1 VEERRIILPDILS
14 EFKLIDQEGYL
25 LNEPSG
31 NRRLQCVEKSQHLLR
46 IVNRSR
52 DFDDY
57 LFCLSD
63 ENGVFIT
70 EDCISLVDNVF
81 QNLDIQPSNLDRHL
95 IPALNIILHPFRVM
109 KILRKFNCNIM

>member
-1 VEERRIILPDILS
+1 VEERRIILPDILL
-14 EFKLIDQEGYL
+14 ELKLVDQEGYL

-31 NRRLQCVEKSQHLLR
+31 DRRLQCVEKSQHLLH
-46 IVNRSR
+46 IVNRSQ
-52 DFDDY
+52 DVDNY

-70 EDCISLVDNVF
+70 EDCISLVDNLF
-81 QNLDIQPSNLDRHL
+81 QNLDIQPFNQDDHL

-109 KILRKFNCNIM
+109 KILRKFNYNIL